1 MEYIRE
7 GSVLP
12 IPFNI
17 IPTPSLVYEG
27 FCTVFGKR
35 KVVKELRFE
44 NFSSANVGPRINVNI
59 ANGNGNGIANGI
71 ANGNLNGNANGNG
84 NLKVCFLD
92 QFLRLI
98 MMKDFYFDEKL
109 FR

>member
-35 KVVKELRFE
+35 KEVKELRFE
-44 NFSSANVGPRINVNI
+44 NFSSANVAPKLNVNV
-59 ANGNGNGIANGI
+59 ANGNV
-71 ANGNLNGNANGNG
+71 NGNLNGNG
-84 NLKVCFLD
+84 NLKV
-92 QFLRLI
+92 RN
-98 MMKDFYFDEKL
+98 
-109 FR
+109 

>member
-17 IPTPSLVYEG
+17 IPTPSFVYEG

-35 KVVKELRFE
+35 KQVKELRFE
-44 NFSSANVGPRINVNI
+44 NFSSANVAPKLNVNV
-59 ANGNGNGIANGI
+59 ANGYVNGNPY
-71 ANGNLNGNANGNG
+71 GNENI
-84 NLKVCFLD
+84 KV
-92 QFLRLI
+92 RN
-98 MMKDFYFDEKL
+98 
-109 FR
+109 